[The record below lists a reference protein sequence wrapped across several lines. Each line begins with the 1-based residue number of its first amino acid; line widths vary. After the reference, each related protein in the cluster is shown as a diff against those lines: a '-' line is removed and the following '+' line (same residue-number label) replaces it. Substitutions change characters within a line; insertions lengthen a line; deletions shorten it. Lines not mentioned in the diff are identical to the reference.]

1 MIGRIFLLTL
11 IVIIPLTGEYR
22 IIIFSPLSDI
32 MFHFSNSFPKVL
44 LNEIRRPKADSVK
57 TLISVKQQRH
67 KRYPAISR
75 FGYSD

>member
-44 LNEIRRPKADSVK
+44 LNEIRRPQADSVK
-57 TLISVKQQRH
+57 TLISVLNFFKIQFV
-67 KRYPAISR
+67 K
-75 FGYSD
+75 

>member
-11 IVIIPLTGEYR
+11 IVTIPLTGEYHII

-44 LNEIRRPKADSVK
+44 LNEIRRSKADSVK
-57 TLISVKQQRH
+57 TLISVLNFCKIQFV
-67 KRYPAISR
+67 K
-75 FGYSD
+75 

>member
-11 IVIIPLTGEYR
+11 IVTILLTGEYHII

-44 LNEIRRPKADSVK
+44 LNEIRRPQADSVK
-57 TLISVKQQRH
+57 TLISVLNFFKIQFV
-67 KRYPAISR
+67 K
-75 FGYSD
+75 